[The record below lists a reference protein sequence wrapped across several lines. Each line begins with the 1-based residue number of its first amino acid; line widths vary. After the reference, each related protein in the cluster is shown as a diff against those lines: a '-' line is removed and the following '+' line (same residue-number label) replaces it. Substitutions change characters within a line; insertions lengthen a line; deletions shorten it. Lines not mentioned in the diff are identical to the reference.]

1 MHSQIMSTEK
11 LALFKGAWLR
21 NFCQGLDIGS
31 TQVKKGSVFSLVV
44 QQEMESRKVTGT
56 RARGRLEAKP

>member
-1 MHSQIMSTEK
+1 MHSQIMSTER

-31 TQVKKGSVFSLVV
+31 TQVKKGSVV